1 MKIRCSSIGKIMTNP
16 RTKGECLSQT
26 TKTYLEE
33 LFKELEYGYVKD
45 FWSRYTDKG
54 NQVEDEAILMSESLF
69 DGMFLEKNEM
79 KYENDYLTGT
89 PDVITDNFIIDV
101 KSSFNI
107 WTFPMFADELPNKDY
122 FYQVQ
127 GYMALT
133 GKTDA
138 YVIYCLI
145 NTPEDIVLDEVRRQ
159 SWEKKEI
166 SISEA
171 VEGHVRYNH
180 TFEIVP
186 KDRRIKAFHVERND
200 VVIESIYQRIDECR
214 KYYETLK
221 NK

>member
-1 MKIRCSSIGKIMTNP
+1 
-16 RTKGECLSQT
+16 
-26 TKTYLEE
+26 
-33 LFKELEYGYVKD
+33 
-45 FWSRYTDKG
+45 
-54 NQVEDEAILMSESLF
+54 
-69 DGMFLEKNEM
+69 
-79 KYENDYLTGT
+79 
-89 PDVITDNFIIDV
+89 
-101 KSSFNI
+101 
-107 WTFPMFADELPNKDY
+107 MFADELPNKDY

-166 SISEA
+166 SISEE

-186 KDRRIKAFHVERND
+186 KDRRIKVFHVERND
-200 VVIESIYQRIDECR
+200 GVIESIYKRIDECR

-221 NK
+221 EK